1 MNILK
6 QHAFK
11 TNVGEYAQDLYNS
24 ISSDLSSQEN
34 NTKVFRRWLDM
45 GYTINHLIS
54 PNTKDSKSM
63 ITPEEYAEQLIPC
76 ALALPKAQR
85 DLIALDRDDFAK
97 NDPKQKQIVDA
108 RRQPQS
114 KLKDK
119 RKGYLGFLN
128 KQGLDGFNKKLRR
141 KKRAPKCPVG

>member
-85 DLIALDRDDFAK
+85 DLIALDLSLIHISEPTR
-97 NDPKQKQIVDA
+97 P
-108 RRQPQS
+108 
-114 KLKDK
+114 
-119 RKGYLGFLN
+119 Y
-128 KQGLDGFNKKLRR
+128 
-141 KKRAPKCPVG
+141 